1 MSHQLRKQM
10 KPQSKFNWLRP
21 KTSFMYSGC
30 FLMRYISI
38 VLCFFRHIR
47 EATHDTRGKR
57 SRPTRVLASRKKW
70 KVCFYRVSALT
81 KNLHTHSFWCKSCV
95 SNNLGLWQRQP
106 SWHKWAVNRFLSGG
120 TLLTSVDVLVH
131 TCSSPPMIS
140 VCSLAV
146 AYLKL
151 YLSARSDS
159 QGLSRENGLL
169 VCDQVWRII
178 WLLL

>member
-1 MSHQLRKQM
+1 MFSDEVYFYCSLLFPAH
-10 KPQSKFNWLRP
+10 P
-21 KTSFMYSGC
+21 
-30 FLMRYISI
+30 
-38 VLCFFRHIR
+38 
-47 EATHDTRGKR
+47 R
-57 SRPTRVLASRKKW
+57 SNTWHTRKKKQANSCPGKPK
-70 KVCFYRVSALT
+70 KVKSLFLPRVSALT

-169 VCDQVWRII
+169 VFDQVWRII